1 MALRIISANEP
12 MKVDQLVVTIYGQP
26 GVGKTSLGF
35 TAESPLLLDFDH
47 GAYRAMGRKD
57 TVDVSAWS
65 DVTHIEASDLD
76 GYKTIVVDTAGR
88 ALDALAADII
98 RREPKLGRGGAL
110 TQQGWGR
117 LKSEFTSWLTLLRSF
132 GLDVVL
138 IAHGTEKMDGDETI
152 VRLDVAGGS
161 KDEIYKSADMM
172 GRLFI
177 RGGRCMIS
185 FDPTDTA
192 YGKNPAS
199 LPTQEVPSNDFGF
212 MAGLIADTKNRL
224 NALSEE
230 QQAEA
235 VKIKNFTETVKR
247 FTGPEDFTDSIGVA
261 KELGKTFAGILARE
275 AKERGYV
282 YDQQTRAY
290 KVAA

>member
-1 MALRIISANEP
+1 MALKIIPASEP
-12 MKVDQLVVTIYGQP
+12 ITVEQLVVTIYGQP

-35 TAESPLLLDFDH
+35 TAEAPLLLDFDR

-57 TVDVSAWS
+57 AVNVSSWS
-65 DVTHIEASDLD
+65 EVADIEASDLE
-76 GYKTIVVDTAGR
+76 GYRTIVVDTAGR
-88 ALDALAADII
+88 ALDALAADIL

-138 IAHGTEKMDGDETI
+138 IAHGTEKTDGDETI

-161 KDEIYKSADMM
+161 KDEIYKSADLM

-177 RGGRCMIS
+177 RGGKRMIS

-199 LPTQEVPSNDFGF
+199 LPVQEVPSNDFGF
-212 MAGLIADTKNRL
+212 MAKLISQTKEKL
-224 NALSEE
+224 NALSAE
-230 QQAEA
+230 QQEESA
-235 VKIKNFTETVKR
+235 KIRNFTETVKR
-247 FTGPEDFTDSIGVA
+247 FTSPEDFTDSIGVA

-282 YDQQTRAY
+282 YDPQTKGY

>member
-1 MALRIISANEP
+1 MALNIITAGEP
-12 MKVDQLVVTIYGQP
+12 MRVEQLIITIYGQP
-26 GVGKTSLGF
+26 GIGKTSLGF
-35 TAESPLLLDFDH
+35 MSDAPLLLDFDR

-57 TVDVSAWS
+57 TVPVSSWNDVMN
-65 DVTHIEASDLD
+65 IEASDLA

-98 RREPKLGRGGAL
+98 RREPKFGRGGVL

-117 LKSEFTSWLTLLRSF
+117 LKSEFTSWLTMLRGF

-177 RGGRCMIS
+177 RGGKRMIS

-199 LPTQEVPSNDFGF
+199 LPTQEVPSGDFSF
-212 MAGLIADTKNRL
+212 MATLISQTKEKL
-224 NALSEE
+224 NELSAE

-235 VKIKNFTETVKR
+235 EKIKNFTETVKK
-247 FTGPEDFTDSIGVA
+247 FSTPEDFTDSIGVA

-282 YDQQTRAY
+282 YDVESKAY

>member
-177 RGGRCMIS
+177 RGGRRMIS

-199 LPTQEVPSNDFGF
+199 FSALLPCAPIQSRLLSQSQ
-212 MAGLIADTKNRL
+212 AGGSWIP
-224 NALSEE
+224 
-230 QQAEA
+230 
-235 VKIKNFTETVKR
+235 TETNPCGCSQYPP
-247 FTGPEDFTDSIGVA
+247 FLPA
-261 KELGKTFAGILARE
+261 
-275 AKERGYV
+275 
-282 YDQQTRAY
+282 TRDLP
-290 KVAA
+290 AAAPHNQNNLLSDESQACSS

>member
-1 MALRIISANEP
+1 MALKIITASEP
-12 MKVDQLVVTIYGQP
+12 MRVEQLIITIYGQP
-26 GVGKTSLGF
+26 GIGKTSLGF
-35 TAESPLLLDFDH
+35 MSDAPLLLDFDR

-57 TVDVSAWS
+57 TVPVSSWNDVMN
-65 DVTHIEASDLD
+65 IEASDLA

-98 RREPKLGRGGAL
+98 RREPKFGRGGVL

-117 LKSEFTSWLTLLRSF
+117 LKSEFTSWLTMLRGF

-177 RGGRCMIS
+177 RGGKRMIS

-199 LPTQEVPSNDFGF
+199 LPTQEVPSGDFSF
-212 MAGLIADTKNRL
+212 MATLISQTKEKL
-224 NALSEE
+224 NELSAE

-235 VKIKNFTETVKR
+235 EKIKNFTETVKK
-247 FTGPEDFTDSIGVA
+247 FSNPEDFTDSIGVA

-282 YDQQTRAY
+282 YDVESKAY
-290 KVAA
+290 KVVA

>member
-1 MALRIISANEP
+1 MALKIITASEP
-12 MKVDQLVVTIYGQP
+12 MRVEQLIITIYGQP
-26 GVGKTSLGF
+26 GIGKTSLGF
-35 TAESPLLLDFDH
+35 MSDAPLLLDFDR

-57 TVDVSAWS
+57 TVPVSSWNDVMN
-65 DVTHIEASDLD
+65 IEASDLA
-76 GYKTIVVDTAGR
+76 GYKTIVVDTAGS

-98 RREPKLGRGGAL
+98 RREPKFGRGGVL

-117 LKSEFTSWLTLLRSF
+117 LKSEFTSWLTMLRGF

-177 RGGRCMIS
+177 RGGKRMIS

-199 LPTQEVPSNDFGF
+199 LPTQEVPSGDFSF
-212 MAGLIADTKNRL
+212 LATLISQTKEKL
-224 NALSEE
+224 NELSAE

-235 VKIKNFTETVKR
+235 EKIKNFTETVKK
-247 FTGPEDFTDSIGVA
+247 FSTPEDFTDSIGVA

-282 YDQQTRAY
+282 YDVESKAY

>member
-1 MALRIISANEP
+1 MALNIISASDPIN
-12 MKVDQLVVTIYGQP
+12 VSQVVVVIYGPP
-26 GVGKTSLGF
+26 GVGKTTLGYSC
-35 TAESPLLLDFDH
+35 EQPLLLDFDR
-47 GAYRAMGRKD
+47 GAYRAKGRKD
-57 TVDVSAWS
+57 TVVVSAWS
-65 DVTHIEASDLD
+65 DVASISPSDLAS
-76 GYKTIVVDTAGR
+76 YKTVLVDTVGR
-88 ALDALAADII
+88 ALDLLTADII
-98 RREPKLGRGGAL
+98 QREPKLGRGGVL

-138 IAHGTEKMDGDETI
+138 IAHGTEKMDGEETI
-152 VRLDVAGGS
+152 VRMDVAGGS

-177 RGGRCMIS
+177 RDGRRMIS

-192 YGKNPAS
+192 YGKNSAS

-212 MAGLIADTKNRL
+212 MAGLIADTKKRL

-235 VKIKNFTETVKR
+235 VKISNFTETVKR

-261 KELGKTFAGILARE
+261 KELGKTFAGILAKE

-282 YDQQTRAY
+282 YDQQARAY
-290 KVAA
+290 KVAT

>member
-1 MALRIISANEP
+1 MALKIITASEP
-12 MKVDQLVVTIYGQP
+12 MRVEQLIITIYGQP
-26 GVGKTSLGF
+26 GIGKTSLGF
-35 TAESPLLLDFDH
+35 MSDAPLLLDFDR

-57 TVDVSAWS
+57 TVPVSSWNDVMN
-65 DVTHIEASDLD
+65 IEASDLA

-98 RREPKLGRGGAL
+98 RREPKFGRGGAL

-117 LKSEFTSWLTLLRSF
+117 LKSEFTAWLNMLRRF
-132 GLDVVL
+132 GKDVVL

-177 RGGRCMIS
+177 RGGKRMIS

-199 LPTQEVPSNDFGF
+199 LPTQEVPSGDFSF
-212 MAGLIADTKNRL
+212 LATLISQTKEKL
-224 NALSEE
+224 NELSAE

-235 VKIKNFTETVKR
+235 EKIKNFTETVKK
-247 FTGPEDFTDSIGVA
+247 FSTPEDFTDSIGVA

-282 YDQQTRAY
+282 YDVESKAY
-290 KVAA
+290 KVVA

>member
-1 MALRIISANEP
+1 MALKIISASEP
-12 MKVDQLVVTIYGQP
+12 IKVEQLVVTIYGQP
-26 GVGKTSLGF
+26 GVGKTSFGF

-57 TVDVSAWS
+57 SVDVAAWA
-65 DVTHIEASDLD
+65 DVTQIEASDLA

-88 ALDALAADII
+88 ALDALAADIM

-117 LKSEFTSWLTLLRSF
+117 LKSEFTAWLTMLRGF

-177 RGGRCMIS
+177 QGGKRMIS

-212 MAGLIADTKNRL
+212 LATLITETKEKL
-224 NALSEE
+224 NSLSAE

-235 VKIKNFTETVKR
+235 VKIKNFTESVKK
-247 FTGPEDFTDSIGVA
+247 FAGPEDFTDSIGVA
-261 KELGKTFAGILARE
+261 KEMGKTFAGILARE
-275 AKERGYV
+275 AKNRGYV
-282 YDQQTRAY
+282 YDQQARAY

>member
-1 MALRIISANEP
+1 MALRIISASEP
-12 MKVDQLVVTIYGQP
+12 IKVEQLVVTIYGQP

-35 TAESPLLLDFDH
+35 TAEAPLLLDFDH

-57 TVDVSAWS
+57 TVPVSAWS
-65 DVTHIEASDLD
+65 DVTNIDTSDLA
-76 GYKTIVVDTAGR
+76 GYRTVVVDTAGR
-88 ALDALAADII
+88 ALDALAADIM

-117 LKSEFTSWLTLLRSF
+117 LKSEFTAWLTMLRGF

-138 IAHGTEKMDGDETI
+138 IAHGTEKTDGDETI

-177 RGGRCMIS
+177 RSGKRMIS

-199 LPTQEVPSNDFGF
+199 LPVQEVPANDFGF
-212 MAGLIADTKNRL
+212 LATLISGTKEKL
-224 NALSEE
+224 NALSAE
-230 QQAEA
+230 QQIEAE
-235 VKIKNFTETVKR
+235 KIKNFTDAVAQYAT
-247 FTGPEDFTDSIGVA
+247 PDDFTHAISVA
-261 KELGKTFAGILARE
+261 KEMGKTYAGILARE
-275 AKERGYV
+275 ARNRGYV
-282 YDQQTRAY
+282 YDPQSKSY

>member
-1 MALRIISANEP
+1 MALKIITASEP
-12 MKVDQLVVTIYGQP
+12 MRVEQLIITIYGQP
-26 GVGKTSLGF
+26 GIGKTSLGF
-35 TAESPLLLDFDH
+35 MSDAPLLLDFDR

-57 TVDVSAWS
+57 TVPVSSWNDVMN
-65 DVTHIEASDLD
+65 IEASDLA

-98 RREPKLGRGGAL
+98 RREPKFGRGGVL

-117 LKSEFTSWLTLLRSF
+117 LKSEFTSWLTMLRGF

-177 RGGRCMIS
+177 RGGKRMIS

-199 LPTQEVPSNDFGF
+199 LPTQEVPSGDFSF
-212 MAGLIADTKNRL
+212 LATLISQTKEKL
-224 NALSEE
+224 NELSAE

-235 VKIKNFTETVKR
+235 EKIKNFTETVKK
-247 FTGPEDFTDSIGVA
+247 FSTPEDFTDSIGVA

-282 YDQQTRAY
+282 YDVESKAY

>member
-1 MALRIISANEP
+1 MEP
-12 MKVDQLVVTIYGQP
+12 IKIEQLIVTIYGQP

-35 TAESPLLLDFDH
+35 TAETPLLLDFDH

-57 TVDVSAWS
+57 TVAVSSWT
-65 DVTHIEASDLD
+65 DVTHIEASDLT
-76 GYKTIVVDTAGR
+76 GYKTIIVDTAGR

-177 RGGRCMIS
+177 RGGKRMIS

-199 LPTQEVPSNDFGF
+199 LPTQEVPSNDFCF
-212 MAGLIADTKNRL
+212 MDGLISNTKSRI

-235 VKIKNFTETVKR
+235 EKIRNFTETVKQ
-247 FTGPEDFTDSIGVA
+247 FTVPEDFTESIDMA

-275 AKERGYV
+275 ARDRGYV
-282 YDQQTRAY
+282 YDQQVKAY